1 MDTMTT
7 VSEVLNK
14 LKKEG
19 YTVDFNLDNN
29 CLICHGNSLQ
39 IYPDEFLVD
48 EHYRFEGI
56 SDPGDE
62 AIVYAISSAR
72 HNVKGTLVDGY
83 GIYSEGANSDLIK
96 ALKEKAAPATQE
108 KGTLRRKVNLT
119 RPPRSAPKA
128 TGHWTRRW
136 WRWTSTPSGSR

>member
-19 YTVDFNLDNN
+19 YTVDFNLNDN
-29 CLICHGNSLQ
+29 CLICHGNALQ
-39 IYPDEFLVD
+39 IYPTEFVVD

-62 AIVYAISSAR
+62 AVVYAISSPK
-72 HNVKGTLVDGY
+72 HKVKGTLVNGY
-83 GIYSEGANSDLIK
+83 GVYSERVADDMVK
-96 ALKEKAAPATQE
+96 ALKEKTQS
-108 KGTLRRKVNLT
+108 T
-119 RPPRSAPKA
+119 APKNA
-128 TGHWTRRW
+128 AITTE
-136 WRWTSTPSGSR
+136 